1 MMTSTEAT
9 QTAAGFAE
17 RDLTVRGTRVRV
29 LEAGSGQPLLY
40 LHDAGDLGEWAPLL
54 SGLAQ
59 RYAVCRPDHPGF
71 NASAD
76 GSDIDSVHDLA
87 FFYLDL
93 LDEIGADRVTLIGA
107 GLGGWLAAELAT
119 IEPRRVSRLILAGAF
134 GIRAGEPAPDVF
146 LLNPAELADLTYHTS
161 EARSA
166 AARQAGQ
173 LADDAER
180 LARYLR
186 NRGATAHLGWNPY
199 LHDPKLPGRLHR
211 ITAPTLILWGAQD
224 RILPAGQARRWAEL
238 LPGARLA
245 IIDDAGHLP
254 LAEQAGRSLQAVW
267 TFCGES

>member
-1 MMTSTEAT
+1 MTSTEAS
-9 QTAAGFAE
+9 QAAAGFAE
-17 RDLTVRGTRVRV
+17 RDIAVRGTRVRV

-40 LHDAGDLGEWAPLL
+40 LHDFADLGEWAPLL
-54 SGLAQ
+54 SGLAE

-93 LDEIGADRVTLIGA
+93 LDEIGADRVVVIGA
-107 GLGGWLAAELAT
+107 GLGGWLAADLAT

-134 GIRAGEPAPDVF
+134 GIRADEPAPDVF
-146 LLNPAELADLTYHTS
+146 LLNPAELADLTNHTG

-166 AARQAGQ
+166 AARRAGR
-173 LADDAER
+173 LADDADR

-199 LHDPKLPGRLHR
+199 LHDPKLPRRLHR
-211 ITAPTLILWGAQD
+211 ITAPTLILWGAED
-224 RILPAGQARRWAEL
+224 RILPAGQARRWAGL
-238 LPGARLA
+238 VPGARLA
-245 IIDDAGHLP
+245 IIDEAGHLP
-254 LAEQAGRSLQAVW
+254 LAEQAGASLEAIW
-267 TFCGES
+267 TFCGEI

>member
-29 LEAGSGQPLLY
+29 LETGSGQPLLY
-40 LHDAGDLGEWAPLL
+40 LHDSGDLGEWTPLL
-54 SGLAQ
+54 SGLAE

-71 NASAD
+71 NASGD

-93 LDEIGADRVTLIGA
+93 LDEIGAERVMVIGA
-107 GLGGWLAAELAT
+107 GLGGWLAADLAT
-119 IEPRRVSRLILAGAF
+119 IEPRRVSKLILAGPF
-134 GIRAGEPAPDVF
+134 GIRADEPAPDVF
-146 LLNPAELADLTYHTS
+146 LLNPAELAELTYHTG

-199 LHDPKLPGRLHR
+199 LHDPKLPRRLHR
-211 ITAPTLILWGAQD
+211 VTAPTLILWGAQD
-224 RILPAGQARRWAEL
+224 RILPAGQAHRWAEL

-254 LAEQAGRSLQAVW
+254 LAEQAGRSLEAVW